1 MALKKNKQKKNIAR
15 RLLIYE
21 NELQSLTVSQTLGKE
36 SYWRTGVA

>member
-1 MALKKNKQKKNIAR
+1 MAPKNKAVH
-15 RLLIYE
+15 LLINE